1 MGFLMDLGLGLGLD
15 LVFMNYKRLTNI
27 TLNMLDYQVQSPT
40 IINYYLLNDTMTK
53 FLS

>member
-1 MGFLMDLGLGLGLD
+1 MGFLMDLGLD

-27 TLNMLDYQVQSPT
+27 TLNILDYQVQSPT
-40 IINYYLLNDTMTK
+40 NINYYILNDTMTK